1 MFGIGVPE
9 LVIILVVALI
19 IFGPGK
25 LPEIGGA
32 LGRGIRDFKKSVD
45 GSDDEAGPASQ
56 VEDKSARVGTSDA
69 KQHSETR

>member
-1 MFGIGVPE
+1 MFGLGVTE

-32 LGRGIRDFKKSVD
+32 LGRGIRDFRKSVD
-45 GSDDEAGPASQ
+45 GSDESVPDRLADASKKAQDGGTDKAGKA
-56 VEDKSARVGTSDA
+56 DA
-69 KQHSETR
+69 